1 MFPHISAFKHSRCSL
16 SSTLRASRTE
26 PYCAITKPQ
35 PILALA
41 TWFCHASKV
50 RGGDRLISR
59 PFPVDIE
66 CQGRLYEKTTKL
78 ASILF
83 YSYRTFGRLCFSI
96 LQYSHLKQ
104 KSSAYTSS
112 LHNSLGLALQRL
124 KEIGIGRFFR
134 EHLSANIE
142 APFIRVKF
150 PFDVTFIHAT
160 PKPKLVTV
168 FAKSEFAD
176 WYSKGFVY
184 FLRKL
189 RAPWC

>member
-83 YSYRTFGRLCFSI
+83 YSYRTFGRYVSQFFNIPKTKKFS
-96 LQYSHLKQ
+96 LYFFPTQQ
-104 KSSAYTSS
+104 FRSSLIAIKRDRDREIFQRTSICKHRSS
-112 LHNSLGLALQRL
+112 LHSCKISL
-124 KEIGIGRFFR
+124 
-134 EHLSANIE
+134 
-142 APFIRVKF
+142 
-150 PFDVTFIHAT
+150 
-160 PKPKLVTV
+160 
-168 FAKSEFAD
+168 
-176 WYSKGFVY
+176 
-184 FLRKL
+184 
-189 RAPWC
+189 